1 MCASGVGIFDLVVV
15 LLSAPWFLI
24 PGLGNSR
31 VLALARL
38 ARLGRVLKASGGRLK
53 RLGNQLGRVGLVTGA
68 IMVTCAYVGYGAE
81 HTVNK
86 DFATYGDA
94 LWWAIVTV
102 TTVGYGDIVPITTAG
117 RLSGVVLMLA
127 GVAVLGV
134 LAGTLASFFGF
145 GQGQP
150 ARKDG
155 EAASDSVPAATGAG
169 TEAKDG
175 AQEVAGLAGAGG
187 DAADVA
193 DVVALRARLA
203 DVDRALAE
211 LEERLR

>member
-1 MCASGVGIFDLVVV
+1 M
-15 LLSAPWFLI
+15 
-24 PGLGNSR
+24 
-31 VLALARL
+31 LALARL

-81 HTVNK
+81 HAVNK

-94 LWWAIVTV
+94 LWWAIVTI

-117 RLSGVVLMLA
+117 RLSGVALMLA

-150 ARKDG
+150 ARKHG
-155 EAASDSVPAATGAG
+155 EAAL
-169 TEAKDG
+169 
-175 AQEVAGLAGAGG
+175 GLRSGGHGCRDRGEGRCAGG
-187 DAADVA
+187 GRPCRCRWRRRGRCRCRGAAGP
-193 DVVALRARLA
+193 LGRR
-203 DVDRALAE
+203 
-211 LEERLR
+211 